1 MHGPVPPRLAPKAR
15 SPVPVRAGSDNRRR
29 SRPAQRPLPGAA
41 RSRGAVC
48 LRQHRPSPERL
59 RHASDA
65 RSRRSPRN
73 PPSNCAPPRTGC
85 PGPGGPTKTWLLPK
99 RSSLAE
105 TQCSR
110 LLLVAEG
117 EEMSNSYGAAGTG
130 RSEKIALTN
139 VRVFDGRELRGPTTV
154 IIEGGFVGRD
164 SAGARITDAG
174 GATLLPGLI
183 DAHVHL
189 LNEEHLQQ
197 LADFGVTTAL
207 DMGAWPPSMVDS
219 LRRRTGMADIRSAG
233 IPATIA
239 GSAHSHLPGYPA
251 GELVDGPTGAA
262 GFVADRI
269 TEGADYIKLI
279 ADIPGPDQETLDALV
294 ATSHRAGKR
303 TVAHAVSTAALDMA
317 LHAGVDMLT
326 HVPLDRRLTKS
337 TAARIFAQKCVS
349 IPTLTMMKGI
359 VDRSAAAAA
368 SQPKDVAAGPNY
380 EAARGSV
387 AELHRAGVPILAGTD
402 ANDGPGIPFSPR
414 HGESLHDELELL
426 IEAGLSTVEALRAAT
441 VLPAHHFGLHD
452 RGVIEPGRRADLV
465 LIDGDPIAD
474 IRATR
479 LIRRVWCAGVEHFVG
494 TVVGI

>member
-1 MHGPVPPRLAPKAR
+1 MNSNLYG
-15 SPVPVRAGSDNRRR
+15 RAG
-29 SRPAQRPLPGAA
+29 PA
-41 RSRGAVC
+41 RG
-48 LRQHRPSPERL
+48 
-59 RHASDA
+59 
-65 RSRRSPRN
+65 
-73 PPSNCAPPRTGC
+73 
-85 PGPGGPTKTWLLPK
+85 
-99 RSSLAE
+99 
-105 TQCSR
+105 
-110 LLLVAEG
+110 
-117 EEMSNSYGAAGTG
+117 
-130 RSEKIALTN
+130 EKIALTN

-154 IIEGGFVGRD
+154 VIEGGFLGRD

-239 GSAHSHLPGYPA
+239 GSTHSHLPGYPA
-251 GELVDGPTGAA
+251 EELVDGRAGAA
-262 GFVADRI
+262 QFVTDRI
-269 TEGADYIKLI
+269 AEGVDYIKLI
-279 ADIPGPDQETLDALV
+279 ADIPGPDQETMDALV
-294 ATSHRAGKR
+294 AASHRHGKLA
-303 TVAHAVSTAALDMA
+303 VAHAVSTAALDMA
-317 LHAGVDMLT
+317 LKAGVDVIT
-326 HVPLDRRLTKS
+326 HAPLDRRLTES
-337 TAARIFAQKCVS
+337 TAGRILARGCVV
-349 IPTLTMMKGI
+349 IPTLTMMKGV
-359 VDRSAAAAA
+359 VDRIAAAAA
-368 SQPKDVAAGPNY
+368 SRPEGVPAAGRTY
-380 EAARGSV
+380 ESARGSV

-402 ANDGPGIPFSPR
+402 ANAGPGIPFSPR
-414 HGESLHDELELL
+414 HGESLHEEFELL

-479 LIRRVWCAGVEHFVG
+479 QIRRVWCAGVEHRVSSAA
-494 TVVGI
+494 

>member
-1 MHGPVPPRLAPKAR
+1 
-15 SPVPVRAGSDNRRR
+15 
-29 SRPAQRPLPGAA
+29 
-41 RSRGAVC
+41 
-48 LRQHRPSPERL
+48 
-59 RHASDA
+59 
-65 RSRRSPRN
+65 
-73 PPSNCAPPRTGC
+73 
-85 PGPGGPTKTWLLPK
+85 
-99 RSSLAE
+99 
-105 TQCSR
+105 
-110 LLLVAEG
+110 
-117 EEMSNSYGAAGTG
+117 MSNSCGGAGTD

-154 IIEGGFVGRD
+154 VIEDGFVGRD

-174 GATLLPGLI
+174 GATLLPGFI

-189 LNEEHLQQ
+189 LNEGHLQQ

-239 GSAHSHLPGYPA
+239 GSTHSHLPGYPA
-251 GELVDGPTGAA
+251 GELVDGPTGATR
-262 GFVADRI
+262 FVADRI
-269 TEGADYIKLI
+269 AEGADYIKLI

-294 ATSHRAGKR
+294 AASHDHGKL

-317 LHAGVDMLT
+317 LQAGVDMIT
-326 HVPLDRRLTKS
+326 HVPLDRRLTES
-337 TAARIFAQKCVS
+337 TAARVLAQKCVS

-359 VDRSAAAAA
+359 VDRFAAA
-368 SQPKDVAAGPNY
+368 QPEGVPAGGPSY
-380 EAARGSV
+380 ESARGSV

-402 ANDGPGIPFSPR
+402 ANAGAGIPFSPR
-414 HGESLHDELELL
+414 HGESLHEELELL

-441 VLPAHHFGLHD
+441 VLPARYFGFHD

-479 LIRRVWCAGVEHFVG
+479 QIRRVWCAGMEHRVAFAA
-494 TVVGI
+494 